1 MTIILVIALIAIL
14 INTILLVVLFLQNA
28 RQSTTNLKNQ
38 LDQLEK
44 GQERGERIFQEAI
57 SKNREEFSHSLN
69 SFNESLIKQLAS
81 LTQLNEDKLEKLRE
95 VVHTQLKSL
104 QDDNNQKL
112 EKMRETVDEKLHSTL
127 EKRLGESFQVVSDR
141 LEKVHQ
147 GLGEM
152 QTLASGVGDLKKVL
166 LNVKTRGILGE
177 VQLGNILEQMLTPEQ
192 YDRNVVTKKGSRDAV
207 EFAIKLPGKDKDIVY
222 LPIDSKFPVEDY
234 ERLQIAQDQVNIAAI
249 DEASK
254 ALESRL
260 KLEAKKIREKYLD
273 PPFTTDFAILF
284 LPTEGLYAEVL
295 RRPGL
300 LETLQREH
308 KITVAGPTT
317 IAAILN
323 SFQMGFRTLAVEKR
337 ASEVWTLLGVV
348 KTEFGKFGDILK
360 KTQDKI
366 RQAGDTLEEASQKTR
381 TIERKLKDVQE
392 LPSASRNQT
401 SEKAE
406 ELFYQE

>member
-1 MTIILVIALIAIL
+1 MNIVLILTWVAIL
-14 INTILLVVLFLQNA
+14 INTILLIVIFFQNA
-28 RQSTTNLKNQ
+28 RQNTSQIKNQ
-38 LDQLEK
+38 LDQMEK
-44 GQERGERIFQEAI
+44 SQERAERVLQEAI
-57 SKNREEFSHSLN
+57 SQNREEFSRNLN

-81 LTQLNEDKLEKLRE
+81 LNQLNEDKLEKLRE

-112 EKMRETVDEKLHSTL
+112 EKIRETVDEKLHATL

-177 VQLGNILEQMLTPEQ
+177 VQLGNILEQILSPEQ
-192 YDRNVVTKKGSRDAV
+192 YDRNVITKKEGRDAV
-207 EFAIKLPGKDKDIVY
+207 EFAIKLPGRDKDSIY
-222 LPIDSKFPVEDY
+222 LPIDSKFPMEDY
-234 ERLQIAQDQVNIAAI
+234 ERLQLAQDQVNVPAI
-249 DEASK
+249 EEATK
-254 ALESRL
+254 ALENRI

-284 LPTEGLYAEVL
+284 IPTEGLYAEVL

-300 LETLQREH
+300 FEFLQREH
-308 KITVAGPTT
+308 IAVAGPTT

-337 ASEVWTLLGVV
+337 ASEVWTLLGTV
-348 KTEFGKFGDILK
+348 KAEFGKYGDILK
-360 KTQDKI
+360 KTQDKL
-366 RQAGDTLEEASQKTR
+366 RQASENLDEASQKTR
-381 TIERKLKDVQE
+381 TIERKLKDVQD
-392 LPSASRNQT
+392 LPNTKRSKP
-401 SEKAE
+401 SEEAE
-406 ELFYQE
+406 QLFYQE